1 MGVEAA
7 GDRTEEVVKEGVAEN
22 VILESRL
29 RQSSEHPGKSRRDM

>member
-22 VILESRL
+22 VISES
-29 RQSSEHPGKSRRDM
+29 RQSSEHPGKTRRDM